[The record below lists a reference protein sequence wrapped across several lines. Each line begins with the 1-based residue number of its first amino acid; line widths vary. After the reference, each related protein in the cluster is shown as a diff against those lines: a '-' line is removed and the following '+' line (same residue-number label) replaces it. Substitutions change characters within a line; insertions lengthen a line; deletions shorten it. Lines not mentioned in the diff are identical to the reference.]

1 MFHRAN
7 AAAALFVGLLAVFSA
22 LLWNIQITHG
32 AEYAEAARRSFVQT
46 ETVPAARGRLLDRK
60 GRVLAEDRA
69 VWTARISENAGAETV
84 DRVKALCK
92 EEGITW
98 DGEGELGP
106 VPASLLAKI
115 NGEGLDGVTFSP
127 AVRRAG
133 SLYLAPHLLGR
144 VGKIS
149 PEEWPDYQA
158 KGYALDSLV
167 GKDGAEAAF
176 ENLLRGTPG
185 TRIVERDRAGQIT
198 RQGYSRLPR
207 PGQDVTLTIDRDL
220 QRTARSAL
228 KRFLEDRPAATGASA
243 VVLDVRDGGVLALA
257 SLPDYDPETFSAQYE
272 KLSAD
277 PGHPL
282 LNRAIQGLYAPGSV
296 FKLVT
301 AAAALEEGVLTP
313 ETRILDTGKYTYYDH
328 PQPQCWLYRREGRTH
343 GLETVD
349 RAIADSCNVFFY
361 DAGRRVGIEALERYA
376 NALGLGVPTGIE
388 LAGEETGVTAGPA
401 YSAKMGLPWYEGSVL
416 SAAIGQEN
424 NRFTP
429 LQLAHFTATL
439 VEDGSR
445 WRVHIKLHAQSME
458 ASKSSETMGAWN
470 VSHQA
475 RLPRRG
481 EGLAFNQSCLRG
493 KKDAPAERLGE
504 MKLKAE
510 NLSAIKKGMAAVTRD
525 GSLKKAFADLPVT
538 TGAKTG
544 SAQVDGA
551 EESNAV
557 LVAFAPFEKPEIA
570 LALVA
575 EQGGEGA
582 ALGEAAA
589 EIIRA
594 WCRGK

>member
-7 AAAALFVGLLAVFSA
+7 AAAVLFTGVLAIFFA
-22 LLWNIQITHG
+22 LLWNIQIVHG
-32 AEYAEAARRSFVQT
+32 AEYDEAARRSFVQT

-69 VWTARISENAGAETV
+69 VWTAHISENAGEKTV
-84 DRVKALCK
+84 ERIKALCK

-98 DGEGELGP
+98 DGEGELSP
-106 VPASLLAKI
+106 VPASLLAKVK
-115 NGEGLDGVTFSP
+115 GEGLNGVTFSP
-127 AVRRAG
+127 AVRRSGAL
-133 SLYLAPHLLGR
+133 SLAPHLLGR

-158 KGYALDSLV
+158 KGYALNSLV

-176 ENLLRGTPG
+176 EELLHGTPG

-198 RQGYSRLPR
+198 RQGYAELPR
-207 PGQDVTLTIDRDL
+207 SGQDVTLTIDRDL

-228 KRFLEDRPAATGASA
+228 ETFLRDHPAAAGASA
-243 VVLDVRDGGVLALA
+243 VALDVRDGGVLALV

-272 KLSAD
+272 KLSSD
-277 PGHPL
+277 RYHPL

-301 AAAALEEGVLTP
+301 AAAALEEGALTP
-313 ETRILDTGKYTYYDH
+313 ETKILDTGKYTYYDC

-343 GLETVD
+343 GPETVD
-349 RAIADSCNVFFY
+349 SAIADSCNVFFY

-376 NALGLGVPTGIE
+376 KALGLGVPTGIE
-388 LAGEETGVTAGPA
+388 LAGEETGVTAGPE
-401 YSAKMGLPWYEGSVL
+401 YSRKMGLPWYEGSVL

-439 VEDGSR
+439 IGDGSR
-445 WRVHIKLHAQSME
+445 WRVRI
-458 ASKSSETMGAWN
+458 
-470 VSHQA
+470 
-475 RLPRRG
+475 
-481 EGLAFNQSCLRG
+481 

-504 MKLKAE
+504 MKLNPE
-510 NLSAIKKGMAAVTRD
+510 NLSAIKKGMAEVTQD
-525 GSLKKAFADLPVT
+525 GTLAEAFADLPVK

-557 LVAFAPFEKPEIA
+557 LVAFAPFGKPEIA

-594 WCRGK
+594 WYRGR

>member
-7 AAAALFVGLLAVFSA
+7 AAAVLFAGLLAIFSA
-22 LLWNIQITHG
+22 LLWNIQITRG
-32 AEYAEAARRSFVQT
+32 AEYAEAARRSFVAA
-46 ETVPAARGRLLDRK
+46 ETVPAARGRILDRK

-69 VWTARISENAGAETV
+69 VWTARISGNAGTETV
-84 DRVKALCK
+84 ERVRALCK

-106 VPASLLAKI
+106 VPASLLAKVR
-115 NGEGLDGVTFSP
+115 GEGLDGVTFSP

-144 VGKIS
+144 VGRIS
-149 PEEWPDYQA
+149 PEEWPDYA
-158 KGYALDSLV
+158 ARGYALDSLV

-176 ENLLRGTPG
+176 EDLLHGVPG
-185 TRIVERDRAGQIT
+185 TRITERDRAGQIT
-198 RQGYSRLPR
+198 RQGYGQPPR
-207 PGQDVTLTIDRDL
+207 PGQDVTLTLDRDL

-228 KRFLEDRPAATGASA
+228 ERFLEDRPAAAGASA
-243 VVLDVRDGGVLALA
+243 VVLDVRDGGVLALV
-257 SLPDYDPETFSAQYE
+257 SLPDYDPETFSARY
-272 KLSAD
+272 KTLSAD
-277 PGHPL
+277 PAHPL
-282 LNRAIQGLYAPGSV
+282 LDRAIQGLYAPGSV

-343 GLETVD
+343 GSETVD
-349 RAIADSCNVFFY
+349 SAIADSCNVFFY

-388 LAGEETGVTAGPA
+388 LAGEETGVVAGPA

-439 VEDGSR
+439 VGDGSR
-445 WRVHIKLHAQSME
+445 WRVHI
-458 ASKSSETMGAWN
+458 
-470 VSHQA
+470 
-475 RLPRRG
+475 
-481 EGLAFNQSCLRG
+481 

-510 NLSAIKKGMAAVTRD
+510 NLSAIKKGMAAVTED

-538 TGAKTG
+538 AGAKTG

-557 LVAFAPFEKPEIA
+557 LVAFAPLEKPEIA

-589 EIIRA
+589 EIIKG
-594 WCRGK
+594 WYRGVTLP